1 MSVDTLIENATI
13 RTNAYSGYAL
23 DTANELRN
31 FATDVDT
38 NLYLPG
44 TIDAD
49 GNYVTGLD
57 LSHVAL
63 PTYAKPVK
71 DDVAMPVYEPPLS
84 SLPSAPN
91 LADIP
96 SITIPAARAEP
107 TVNISGLFQQV
118 SPSTNLPDFTE
129 AEPDLNI
136 DALINE
142 MNAIAKP
149 IIQNF
154 DMPTLSALSL
164 RDTPVIDIPGYDAV
178 TAPDQ
183 LAEPVDYA
191 AVMDAKYQQM
201 LPEMQAFID
210 DKVAVWIAQ
219 YAPEYA
225 EWSASLKNKVTAGL
239 AGEALPGQFET
250 AMFTRARG
258 RSEQEFA
265 KAEQDLLDGFSKR
278 GFYEPPGAL
287 LSGLHTGRLKNAEA
301 LANQSTD
308 IYLEKRRTEIQHLQ
322 FVMGMASSQ
331 IQSTRNVAISYAGTI
346 GATMQQA
353 IAYSSDIA
361 EKIGKIFDHLIARS
375 EFALK
380 VMSALDEQY
389 KTKLS
394 AALSSLDGFKIEL
407 DVEKNKKEVEL
418 DQLRFIEARISAQTQ
433 EVNRYSALID
443 AVSKKSAMEDLKLKG
458 YSIRADIFKNRT
470 QAQMASFDA
479 YKAAIEGDR
488 AKMDGELSKID
499 MYKSL
504 ISTDQMSLDSQTKAS
519 NAIAAHNDA
528 KIKAFESAGEVYK
541 LDASAALQKF
551 TAYAEVKKLSQI
563 IYGQER
569 NDAIE
574 AYRADLEVPKIM
586 MDAIIKQYELSVNTA
601 IEEAVLKIKKLE
613 ISENAMRSAA
623 DNFGNIAQGSIG
635 SLNTMVS
642 SAISASA

>member
-13 RTNAYSGYAL
+13 RANAYSGYAL

-31 FATDVDT
+31 FATYVDT

-63 PTYAKPVK
+63 PTYEKPVK
-71 DDVAMPVYEPPLS
+71 DSVAMPVYEPPLS
-84 SLPSAPN
+84 SFPIAPN
-91 LADIP
+91 LSDIP
-96 SITIPAARAEP
+96 NITIPASRAEP

-118 SPSTNLPDFTE
+118 APSTNLPDFTE

-136 DALINE
+136 DALISE
-142 MNAIAKP
+142 MNTIAAP
-149 IIQNF
+149 VIQSF
-154 DMPTLSALSL
+154 DMPSLSPLSL
-164 RDTPVIDIPGYDAV
+164 RDTPSITIPGYDAV
-178 TAPDQ
+178 AAPDQ

-191 AVMDAKYQQM
+191 AAMDAKYQQM

-210 DKVAVWIAQ
+210 DKVSVWIAQ
-219 YAPEYA
+219 YAPEYT
-225 EWSASLKNKVTAGL
+225 EWSASLKSKVTAAL
-239 AGEALPGQFET
+239 TGEVLPEQFET

-308 IYLEKRRTEIQHLQ
+308 IYLDKRRTEIQHLQ

-346 GATMQQA
+346 GSTMQQSV
-353 IAYSSDIA
+353 AYASEVAD
-361 EKIGKIFDHLIARS
+361 KLGNIFEHLVSRS
-375 EFALK
+375 ELTIRIMEVLNSQYEVKLK
-380 VMSALDEQY
+380 
-389 KTKLS
+389 
-394 AALSSLDGFKIEL
+394 AALASLDGFKTEL
-407 DVEKNKKEVEL
+407 DVEKTKKEVEL
-418 DQLRFIEARISAQTQ
+418 DQLRFIETRINAQAQ

-443 AVSKKSAMEDLKLKG
+443 AVSKKSAMEELKLKG
-458 YSIRADIFKNRT
+458 YSIRSDIFKNRT

-528 KIKAFESAGEVYK
+528 KIKAFESAGDVYK
-541 LDASAALQKF
+541 LDAAAALQKF
-551 TAYAEVKKLSQI
+551 TAYAEVKKLSQT
-563 IYGQER
+563 IYGQELT
-569 NDAIE
+569 NAIE

-623 DNFGNIAQGSIG
+623 DNFGSIAQGSIG